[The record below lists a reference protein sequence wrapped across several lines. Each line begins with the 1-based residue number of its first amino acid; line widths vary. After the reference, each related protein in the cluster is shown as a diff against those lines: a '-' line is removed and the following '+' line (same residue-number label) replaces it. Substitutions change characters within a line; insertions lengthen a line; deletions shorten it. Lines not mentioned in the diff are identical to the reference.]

1 MTCSPIPGTTSASM
15 LLPPELSASL
25 CKGTTLALSLP
36 FQRNG
41 HQLLSIFPAGHPGGE
56 VTGAQA
62 TRTCS
67 LLLCSA
73 LLCLCQ
79 NPLRAATFTFCLVA
93 GHHPALCLS
102 PASRILA
109 PGRHRKSRTWRMTS
123 APVVSNHFHYC
134 SHSQIMICSFSFT
147 NIDLACITPTA
158 ETTLPFMFLGTG
170 K

>member
-25 CKGTTLALSLP
+25 CKGTTMALSLP

-73 LLCLCQ
+73 LPVPEPSQSCHFYFLSCGWTPSSSVPITSFQ
-79 NPLRAATFTFCLVA
+79 NSCPWETQEKQDLENDFCTR
-93 GHHPALCLS
+93 GFKSLS
-102 PASRILA
+102 LLQP
-109 PGRHRKSRTWRMTS
+109 
-123 APVVSNHFHYC
+123 
-134 SHSQIMICSFSFT
+134 FT
-147 NIDLACITPTA
+147 NNDL
-158 ETTLPFMFLGTG
+158 FLLLH
-170 K
+170 KH